1 MGKAPAARTAL
12 ISAGVKSPSGPTQ
25 TQTEFGGRFRSE
37 RTESK
42 CSRGCRASFWR
53 DAIKVS
59 SNFSPR
65 ARNAWGATGAS
76 IRGSQA
82 QPHCLRASTAVV
94 CHFSRGG
101 FRRHLGDRARGKD
114 RHDPARAEF
123 RCLLH
128 DQLHRF
134 SLRDGLCQRHRA
146 GRWRAPGFLQHL
158 ERDGAAVGGPHFT
171 QQFISR
177 AIEDDHPFER
187 AYPQNAQGMMRVVL

>member
-76 IRGSQA
+76 ICGSQA

-94 CHFSRGG
+94 CHFSSL
-101 FRRHLGDRARGKD
+101 FEAASDATW
-114 RHDPARAEF
+114 ATVRAE
-123 RCLLH
+123 RIGTI
-128 DQLHRF
+128 R
-134 SLRDGLCQRHRA
+134 
-146 GRWRAPGFLQHL
+146 RAPSSVAFCTINSIAFPL
-158 ERDGAAVGGPHFT
+158 ETACASVTGQGGGGLLVFCSTFSATVRRSAVRTSHNNSSPAPLRTTTRSSGRIRKT
-171 QQFISR
+171 LR
-177 AIEDDHPFER
+177 A
-187 AYPQNAQGMMRVVL
+187 